1 MAEEKD
7 FRRGEL
13 PVKYMAKMLCRWDDR
28 KFESKYLKKLE
39 KNWKRWKREDKTR
52 DEPTSSSRSRNLEGK
67 VILDIQSL
75 DTSFLI

>member
-1 MAEEKD
+1 
-7 FRRGEL
+7 
-13 PVKYMAKMLCRWDDR
+13 
-28 KFESKYLKKLE
+28 LE
-39 KNWKRWKREDKTR
+39 RNWKRWKGEDKTR